1 MSGGSGP
8 QGMQI
13 IRPIIIRKKPPHS
26 MTRLSSNLDQK
37 IGYTKKKILL
47 QYGSLDAKIAYI
59 FFSFSRHIQMIK
71 DVQRENKRQKRNITY
86 CTMALLE

>member
-1 MSGGSGP
+1 MRWIQEKKQYLRPSSAMSGGSGP

-37 IGYTKKKILL
+37 IGYTKKKVLL

-59 FFSFSRHIQMIK
+59 FFFLDTFK
-71 DVQRENKRQKRNITY
+71 W
-86 CTMALLE
+86 